1 VPVGTNTA
9 ATSVTLSG
17 NVQHNIVATY
27 SGDANWNG
35 STSTAASVTPILL
48 PSTLTIT
55 SNVSS
60 SLVGANVV
68 ITATVFTTAVNSV
81 GPTGTI
87 IFYDTYNNSIVQLG
101 GTSSQFTLTPN
112 GPNQSIARF
121 TTTGLLAGQHSI
133 YAIYNGDANF
143 APATSATL
151 PLNITDFNVTM
162 VPQTLTLKAG
172 QTGQVVMLVGM
183 VGGFSGIVS
192 FGCTPPPNAE
202 ITCSFNPASL
212 QGGGSTTMTVIT
224 TAAKAQSA
232 HNGGQGAPWQLG
244 AGSALAVL
252 LCFAL
257 PRRHRALPIM
267 FTLLIAL
274 SLATGVGCG
283 SGGTTSSNN
292 NSSDP
297 TDPGSPLGT
306 QLLTV
311 TTAGSDGTNTAR
323 HTYQYQITVQ

>member
-1 VPVGTNTA
+1 
-9 ATSVTLSG
+9 
-17 NVQHNIVATY
+17 
-27 SGDANWNG
+27 
-35 STSTAASVTPILL
+35 LL
-48 PSTLTIT
+48 PSTLTVT
-55 SNVSS
+55 SNVSI

-68 ITATVFTTAVNSV
+68 ITATVFTTVSNSV
-81 GPTGTI
+81 GPTGTVA
-87 IFYDTYNNSIVQLG
+87 FYDTYNNSIVQLG

-133 YAIYNGDANF
+133 YAVYGGDANF
-143 APATSATL
+143 ASATSSTM
-151 PLNITDFNVTM
+151 PINITDYNVTM

-183 VGGFSGIVS
+183 INGFSGIVS

-202 ITCSFNPASL
+202 ITCSFSPASL
-212 QGGGSTTMTVIT
+212 QGGGSTTMTVVT
-224 TAAKAQSA
+224 TAAKAKPTQSA
-232 HNGGQGAPWQLG
+232 SSNGRGTPWQLST
-244 AGSALAVL
+244 GSALAAF

-257 PRRHRALPIM
+257 PRRRRALPVM

-274 SLATGVGCG
+274 SFATGIGCG
-283 SGGTTSSNN
+283 SGGTASTGTGNN
-292 NSSDP
+292 NTDP

-311 TTAGSDGTNTAR
+311 TAAGNDGTNTAR